1 MKRYKIVELKRSLEE
16 LKQDKKY
23 NKYVL
28 FSIVKTLKTLE
39 PIIADIVKE
48 EEKLYSDEYKT
59 YENSRLSLLKV
70 YADKNEN
77 GEPIIKDNIVQV
89 TNKYEEFEV
98 EFNKLKENNKEILE
112 STLEKSKSFN
122 EYMEEEVEVEITKFK
137 FEYMPDELL
146 PSEYIT
152 LEKLLEG

>member
-1 MKRYKIVELKRSLEE
+1 MKRYKIVELKKSLEE

-39 PIIADIVKE
+39 PIIAEIIKE
-48 EEKLYSDEYKT
+48 EGKLYSDEYKT
-59 YENSRLSLLKV
+59 YENSRISLLKV
-70 YADKNEN
+70 YADKDEN
-77 GEPIIKDNIVQV
+77 GEPIINNNSVQV
-89 TNKYEEFEV
+89 THRYNEFEV

-122 EYMEEEVEVEITKFK
+122 EYMEEEIEVEITKFK

-152 LEKLLEG
+152 LEKLLEE